1 MKYILI
7 LLGTIYKL
15 YFALVFFVTL
25 TLTYPIFKFFLKRG
39 SQYEKVFGLFKK
51 VATFLQW
58 AGLAPLKK
66 LNNPKFPEPPYIV
79 IANHT
84 SHLDIVHMYSIIPS
98 YFLFLGKS
106 EILHWPILRIFFK
119 GMNIPVNRENL
130 RKSTEAKMLASE
142 KLKEGI
148 NLAIFPEGG
157 IYGGAPALN
166 RFKNG
171 AFKLAIEH
179 QAAIIPVTFLNNW
192 QRMGDDVFFSGS
204 ALPGISKAIIH
215 PPITTTGMTQK
226 DLIPLHKR
234 CADIIE
240 KPLRERY
247 PSKFKSK

>member
-1 MKYILI
+1 MKFILI
-7 LLGTIYKL
+7 LLGIIYKL
-15 YFALVFFVTL
+15 YFALVFFLTL
-25 TLTYPIFKFFLKRG
+25 TLTYPYFKFLLKRG

-51 VATFLQW
+51 VAAFLQW
-58 AGLAPLKK
+58 VGLAPLKK
-66 LNNPKFPEPPYIV
+66 LNNPPFPEPPYIV

-157 IYGGAPALN
+157 IYGGAPKLN
-166 RFKNG
+166 PFKNG

-179 QAAIIPVTFLNNW
+179 KATIIPVTFLNNW
-192 QRMGDDVFFSGS
+192 KRMGDDVFFSEN
-204 ALPGISKAIIH
+204 ALPGIAKAIIH
-215 PPITTTGMTQK
+215 PPIITSGMNQK
-226 DLIPLHKR
+226 DLIPLRKR

-240 KPLRERY
+240 KPLKERY
-247 PSKFKSK
+247 PTKFESK